1 MQTTAPPSVAPSV
14 GAGVDDVV
22 DGGAA
27 TPDPGLSAVGRRTRH
42 AGALDGLHQRV
53 REANDHLVGRGAD
66 AADVLRWAAGTIPR
80 FAATS
85 SFGVDSAV
93 LLHLLSRHAPDT
105 PVIFL
110 DTGLHFP
117 ETLAYRD
124 LLADRLGLD
133 VVSVTP
139 SLTVEDQ
146 RRMFAARLSST
157 DPDTCCMLRKDL
169 PLTAALAAFDGW
181 ATGVRRGQTA
191 TRADV
196 PLVGTTVKGDRTLV
210 KVAPLATWS
219 PGDVADY
226 RRTHDLPAHPLEAQG
241 YRSIGCRPCTRATA
255 PEEDARAGR
264 WADSER
270 TECGI
275 HIDEDGTIVRSAGAT
290 A

>member
-1 MQTTAPPSVAPSV
+1 MQASTLRSVTR
-14 GAGVDDVV
+14 GVDDVL
-22 DGGAA
+22 DGAGA
-27 TPDPGLSAVGRRTRH
+27 TPDPGLAAVGRRARH
-42 AGALDGLHQRV
+42 AGALDGLHRRV
-53 REANDHLVGRGAD
+53 QDANDRLVARGAD

-117 ETLAYRD
+117 ETLAHR
-124 LLADRLGLD
+124 DRLAEQFGLD
-133 VVSVTP
+133 VISVTP

-146 RRMFAARLSST
+146 RRLFASRLSST

-169 PLTAALAAFDGW
+169 PLTAALAAVDGW

-191 TRADV
+191 SRADV
-196 PLVGTTVKGDRTLV
+196 PLLSTTVKGDRTLV
-210 KVAPLATWS
+210 KVAPLATWT

-226 RRTHDLPAHPLEAQG
+226 RRTHDLPAHPLEAKG
-241 YRSIGCRPCTRATA
+241 YRSIGCWPCTRPTA
-255 PEEDARAGR
+255 PDEDARAGR
-264 WADSER
+264 WADSDR

-275 HIDEDGTIVRSAGAT
+275 HVDSDGRLVRTDGA
-290 A
+290 AS